1 MFMIFT
7 ELWRRKLVSQCAA
20 ITVSQ
25 RDTTTIII
33 IITTSS
39 TTFNPLCHAR
49 MASVLVKYVSK

>member
-1 MFMIFT
+1 MIFT
-7 ELWRRKLVSQCAA
+7 EFWRRKLVSQCAA

-33 IITTSS
+33 IIIITTSS

-49 MASVLVKYVSK
+49 MASVLVK